1 MENQTN
7 TSAYTLAPNLSLS
20 RFMYQSLTSNGDLVP
35 VSGYVLWPYVARP
48 LPNAHSLP
56 MVVWAHGTSGVTAE
70 CAPSNIQNLWHHFQ
84 APYNLA
90 LQGFVVVA
98 TDYAGLGVSENAS
111 GNPIVHEYANGPA
124 QANDLFYSI
133 AAARQAFPRLSAEFV
148 VIGSSQGG
156 GAAWAFAQKLVEE
169 PLEGHLGTISL
180 SPITNML
187 SLPLSEA
194 IFPVLIL
201 YLAPALQARYP
212 DFHPD
217 QLFTPEG
224 LQALRT
230 LHDLKGCNTI
240 AFQIGTSRTLKPG
253 WQNNRY
259 FRNFVE
265 STINGGKEIS
275 GPMLVIQ
282 GGADPLIY
290 PPSVDNAVNITM
302 KNFPASDIEYHLLP
316 GVTHAPAMYAG
327 QPIYIDWIKAR
338 FAKVS
343 ITSGFQRAT
352 AAPLRPAALQPEANW
367 FVQKMTEVWQMT

>member
-1 MENQTN
+1 
-7 TSAYTLAPNLSLS
+7 
-20 RFMYQSLTSNGDLVP
+20 
-35 VSGYVLWPYVARP
+35 
-48 LPNAHSLP
+48 

-98 TDYAGLGVSENAS
+98 TDYAGLGISEDAS
-111 GNPIVHEYANGPA
+111 GNPTVHEYGNGPA

-133 AAARQAFPRLSAEFV
+133 FAARQAFPRLSTDFV

-180 SPITNML
+180 SPLTNLL
-187 SLPLSEA
+187 SLPLSEE
-194 IFPVLIL
+194 IIPLLIL
-201 YLAPALQARYP
+201 YLTPALQARYP

-217 QLFTPEG
+217 QVLTPEG

-240 AFQIGTSRTLKPG
+240 AFQISTSTTLKPG
-253 WQNNRY
+253 WQNNTY
-259 FRNFVE
+259 FRDFAE

-282 GGADPLIY
+282 GGADPVVY
-290 PPSVDNAVNITM
+290 PPSVDTAVNITM
-302 KNFPASDIEYHLLP
+302 ENFPGSEIEYHLLP
-316 GVTHAPAMYAG
+316 GVTHAPTMYAG

-338 FAKVS
+338 FAKAPV
-343 ITSGFQRAT
+343 TSGFQRAT
-352 AAPLRPAALQPEANW
+352 AAPLRPAAFQQEANW
-367 FVQKMTEVWQMT
+367 FVQKMTEMWQMT